1 MGASGHDW
9 ALTKRARGNKTSVG
23 VSGIGGGRLPLVR
36 NHHHLRGNSSPLQW
50 EIVNIR
56 VGVSGTGG
64 KSPLVGNHNHLR
76 VKSSITISVEE
87 SGSGGETLSFM
98 KV

>member
-76 VKSSITISVEE
+76 VKSSPSQWECQEAEE
-87 SGSGGETLSFM
+87 KRYLS
-98 KV
+98 

>member
-1 MGASGHDW
+1 MGVSGHDW

-50 EIVNIR
+50 EIINIR
-56 VGVSGTGG
+56 LGVSGTGG
-64 KSPLVGNHNHLR
+64 KSQP
-76 VKSSITISVEE
+76 SQSEIITISVGV